1 MEIMTPVPTDVG
13 KSPILP
19 PSKGQPI
26 LTEVPGS
33 LKTLARLVVRGF
45 HSVEDQL
52 IIDMLVRYPCMRE
65 DDISALLKFDKKILR
80 SRMAILKNDKFVQV
94 DSKSGNSLAE
104 ANQIKIE
111 GPIVRASTYK
121 R

>member
-1 MEIMTPVPTDVG
+1 MIAV
-13 KSPILP
+13 
-19 PSKGQPI
+19 
-26 LTEVPGS
+26 
-33 LKTLARLVVRGF
+33 
-45 HSVEDQL
+45 DQL

-104 ANQIKIE
+104 ANQTLLCLKIE
-111 GPIVRASTYK
+111 SPIVRASTYK